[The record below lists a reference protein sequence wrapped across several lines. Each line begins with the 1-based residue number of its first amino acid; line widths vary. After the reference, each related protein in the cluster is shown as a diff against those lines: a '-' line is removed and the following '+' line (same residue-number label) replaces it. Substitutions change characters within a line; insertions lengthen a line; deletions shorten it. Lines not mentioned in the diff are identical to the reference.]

1 MTDKTETQNMSD
13 PMVKIGLRSLVFAA
27 SILLFLMITTG
38 ILSRFIPSGSYERII
53 EGGRETIINNSFSF
67 TENVQVPV
75 WRWFTAPIEVLWGPD
90 SVTVISIIVFMFFV
104 AGSISVMQAG
114 GILAYLISAI
124 VQKFSGKKYRM
135 EATLILVFMLF
146 GSILGSME
154 EVVVLVPLIVA
165 LSVRMGWDT
174 ETGLGLSLGAIA
186 FGFAAAISNPFT
198 VGVAQKI
205 AGLPIF
211 SGALFRMLIFV
222 IIYTIYTIYVVRFS
236 KRTETGMLKQGVLR
250 KRDETAI
257 QPDNSNML
265 PTWSSAKKMRA
276 SLLWFL
282 GCMIVMILLIIISSF
297 ISALSSLILVV
308 VMLCFLAGGIGAG
321 YVSGMRTGLIGK
333 SFITG
338 IGGVAPGIILVLMA
352 ASIKHILSSAEVM
365 DSILYWAAG
374 RISQAGPYSAALI
387 IYGLVLVLNFFI
399 SSGSAKAFLIVP
411 IIAPLADIVGLSRQ
425 SAVLA
430 YIFGDGFSNI
440 LYPTNALLLICLSI
454 TGVSYGRWFKW
465 IWKIE
470 AIILIFTVLML
481 MLAVKIG
488 Y

>member
-1 MTDKTETQNMSD
+1 
-13 PMVKIGLRSLVFAA
+13 
-27 SILLFLMITTG
+27 
-38 ILSRFIPSGSYERII
+38 
-53 EGGRETIINNSFSF
+53 
-67 TENVQVPV
+67 
-75 WRWFTAPIEVLWGPD
+75 
-90 SVTVISIIVFMFFV
+90 
-104 AGSISVMQAG
+104 
-114 GILAYLISAI
+114 
-124 VQKFSGKKYRM
+124 
-135 EATLILVFMLF
+135 
-146 GSILGSME
+146 ME

-198 VGVAQKI
+198 VGIAQKI

-211 SGALFRMLIFV
+211 SGAIYRILIF
-222 IIYTIYTIYVVRFS
+222 ILIYSLYTLYVVRFS
-236 KRTETGMLKQGVLR
+236 KRSETGMLKQEVL
-250 KRDETAI
+250 KNRDGAAI
-257 QPDNSNML
+257 QSDNRNSL
-265 PTWSSAKKMRA
+265 PTWSSEGKMRA

-308 VMLCFLAGGIGAG
+308 VMLCFLTGGIGAG
-321 YVSGMRTGLIGK
+321 YISGMRTGLLGK
-333 SFITG
+333 SFILG

-365 DSILYWAAG
+365 DSILYWSAG
-374 RISQAGPYSAALI
+374 RISQTGPYSAALI
-387 IYGLVLVLNFFI
+387 IYGLVLVMNFFI

-470 AIILIFTVLML
+470 AIILILTVLIL